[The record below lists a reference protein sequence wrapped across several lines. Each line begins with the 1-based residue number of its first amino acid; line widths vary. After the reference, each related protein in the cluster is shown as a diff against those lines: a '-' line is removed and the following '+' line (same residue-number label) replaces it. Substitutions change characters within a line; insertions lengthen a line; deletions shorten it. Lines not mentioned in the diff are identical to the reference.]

1 MNKAIRN
8 LQIGDQLWNIH
19 ELQLHG
25 SKLLN
30 VKHIT
35 E

>member
-1 MNKAIRN
+1 MNKVIGN
-8 LQIGDQLWNIH
+8 LQIGDKLWNIH

-25 SKLLN
+25 SKQLT